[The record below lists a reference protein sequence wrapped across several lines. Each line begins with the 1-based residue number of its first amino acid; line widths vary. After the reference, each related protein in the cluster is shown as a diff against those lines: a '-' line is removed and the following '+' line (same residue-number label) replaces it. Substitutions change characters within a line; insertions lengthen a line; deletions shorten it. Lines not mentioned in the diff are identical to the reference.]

1 MELDQARDTGPAWL
15 DCQAVE
21 AWINGHQVV
30 KDLTL
35 RLMRG
40 ESTAVL
46 GPNGAGKTTLVK
58 LISRSLYPVVKP
70 GSHLR
75 LFGSETVNLWAL
87 RQRLGIVSSEV
98 EQRIPASLTGRELL
112 LAAFFGA
119 IGLGRDRTPTAD
131 QWSRTEALLQRMDLD
146 GLADENYGQLS
157 EGQRRRLLIARA
169 LVHAPEVLVLDEPTN
184 ALDLRARHTLLR
196 TLRALCQ
203 QGTTLVLVTHQV
215 DAIIPEIQRVVGLQ
229 NGLVSL
235 DGRTEDT
242 LTGPRLSA
250 LFDTPLGVVQAGGY
264 HQVLPG

>member
-1 MELDQARDTGPAWL
+1 MELDQAKDTGSAWL
-15 DCQAVE
+15 DCQAIE

-35 RLMRG
+35 RLRSG

-75 LFGSETVNLWAL
+75 LFGSETVNLWTL
-87 RQRLGIVSSEV
+87 RQRLGVVSNEV

-119 IGLGRDRTPTAD
+119 IGLGRDRTPTAE
-131 QWSRTEALLQRMDLD
+131 QRSRTEALLKSMDLD

-169 LVHAPEVLVLDEPTN
+169 LVHEPEVLVLDEPTN
-184 ALDLRARHTLLR
+184 ALDLRARHKLLR
-196 TLRALCQ
+196 IMRGLCQ

-229 NGLVSL
+229 DCLVNL
-235 DGRTEDT
+235 DGSAEDI
-242 LTGPRLSA
+242 LTGPRLSK
-250 LFDTPLGVVQAGGY
+250 LFDTPLTVVQAGGY
-264 HQVLPG
+264 RQVLPG

>member
-1 MELDQARDTGPAWL
+1 MKLDQARDTDPAWL

-35 RLMRG
+35 RLVRG

-157 EGQRRRLLIARA
+157 EGQRRRMLIARA
-169 LVHAPEVLVLDEPTN
+169 LVHEPEVLVLDEPTN
-184 ALDLRARHTLLR
+184 ALDLRARHSLLR
-196 TLRALCQ
+196 NLRDLCQ
-203 QGTTLVLVTHQV
+203 QGTTVVLVTHQV

-229 NGLVSL
+229 NCLVSL
-235 DGRTEDT
+235 DGSAEDT

-250 LFDTPLGVVQAGGY
+250 LFDTPLAVVQAGGY
-264 HQVLPG
+264 RQVLPG

>member
-1 MELDQARDTGPAWL
+1 MGLDQNRNSGSAWL
-15 DCQAVE
+15 DCQAIE
-21 AWINGHQVV
+21 AWIDGHRVV
-30 KDLTL
+30 KDLSL
-35 RLMRG
+35 RLLKG

-58 LISRSLYPVVKP
+58 LISRTLYPVVKP
-70 GSHLR
+70 GSYWR

-87 RQRLGIVSSEV
+87 RQRLGIVSTEL

-119 IGLGRDRTPTAD
+119 IRLGRDRTPSE
-131 QWSRTEALLQRMDLD
+131 QQRSRSEDVLRSMDLD
-146 GLADENYGQLS
+146 GLADEKYGQLS

-196 TLRALCQ
+196 TLRNLCR

-215 DAIIPEIQRVVGLQ
+215 DVIIPEIKRVVGLQ
-229 NGLVSL
+229 NCLISL
-235 DGRTEDT
+235 DGSAEST
-242 LTGPRLSA
+242 LTGPKLSE
-250 LFDTPLGVVQAGGY
+250 LFDTPLTVLQSGGFR
-264 HQVLPG
+264 QVLPG

>member
-1 MELDQARDTGPAWL
+1 MELDQARNTSPAWL

-21 AWINGHQVV
+21 AWINGQPVV

-35 RLMRG
+35 RLLRG

-58 LISRSLYPVVKP
+58 LISRTLYPVVKP

-75 LFGSETVNLWAL
+75 LFGSESVNLWAL
-87 RQRLGIVSSEV
+87 RRRLGVVSTEL
-98 EQRIPASLTGRELL
+98 EERIPALLTGRELL

-119 IGLGRDRTPTAD
+119 IGLGRDRTPSAE
-131 QWSRTEALLQRMDLD
+131 QIARTDDLLRAMDLD
-146 GLADENYGQLS
+146 GLADEPYGQLS

-169 LVHAPEVLVLDEPTN
+169 LVHAPDVLVLDEPTN

-196 TLRALCQ
+196 SLQVLCQ

-215 DAIIPEIQRVVGLQ
+215 DAIIPEIKRVVGLKNCQ
-229 NGLVSL
+229 VWM
-235 DGRTEDT
+235 DGSTDEA
-242 LTGPRLSA
+242 LTGPMLSA
-250 LFDTPLGVVQAGGY
+250 LFDTPLSVVQAGGFR
-264 HQVLPG
+264 QVLPG